1 MPCKSST
8 FIPQNSWSDLACT
21 SYNEGFTVNV
31 LEGDVS
37 PVEGFDWI
45 MSITRSEP
53 GLIPGAWQKWPV
65 VEICQNW
72 VDLTSY
78 FEFWFHIIYTFFLFL
93 SSSVL
98 ILTEMSL
105 ARLVTGKFVIC
116 LKHLSSLLTSNEMIS
131 TTVVYWSHYV
141 CPHVLILNNQCDH
154 PLQT

>member
-21 SYNEGFTVNV
+21 SYNEGFTANV

-37 PVEGFDWI
+37 PVEGLDFI
-45 MSITRSEP
+45 MPTTRSEP

-78 FEFWFHIIYTFFLFL
+78 FDF
-93 SSSVL
+93 
-98 ILTEMSL
+98 
-105 ARLVTGKFVIC
+105 
-116 LKHLSSLLTSNEMIS
+116 
-131 TTVVYWSHYV
+131 
-141 CPHVLILNNQCDH
+141 
-154 PLQT
+154 